1 MTGKIS
7 SKRARSGSALA
18 ALTLLVGLLPSC
30 GSGGDALGSGNS
42 GAGVGGALGLDFDG
56 GVLDPS
62 SSGGLGV
69 ALGGGA
75 ASVGGAAASGAAAGG
90 ACAGANCAPSGPG
103 KASGA
108 TCTMPDECQS
118 GRCEPVT
125 GVSTEACLAACF
137 SDGVACTRALDC
149 CSTGCLSGKCGGQC
163 KVIGDGCAA
172 NADCCSNVCEAG
184 ECQVDM
190 PNRDCRPT
198 GEDCGKGSGSGCCNT
213 CNKQTGRC
221 DFGPDTCFAQGVA
234 CTADAQCCHGECLSG
249 TCTTLCVAQAG
260 ACTADAD
267 CCSVSCVAGQ
277 CQPPPGAG
285 AGGSSGVGGNTGV
298 GGGAA
303 TCTLTGQ
310 SCASD
315 GACCSSNCFGG
326 FCEAPVR

>member
-1 MTGKIS
+1 MSRKIS
-7 SKRARSGSALA
+7 SKTERVALPLA
-18 ALTLLVGLLPSC
+18 TLVLAMGLLQGC
-30 GSGGDALGSGNS
+30 GSTGDALGSGNA
-42 GAGVGGALGLDFDG
+42 GASVGGALSLGVDG

-69 ALGGGA
+69 AVGGGA
-75 ASVGGAAASGAAAGG
+75 VAGAASAGGGAPASGA
-90 ACAGANCAPSGPG
+90 CVGANCAPSGPG

-108 TCTMPDECQS
+108 TCTTPNECES

-125 GVSTEACLAACF
+125 GEPTEACLAACF

-163 KVIGDGCAA
+163 KVVGDGCTV
-172 NADCCSNVCEAG
+172 NAECCSNVCDAG

-213 CNKQTGRC
+213 CDKQTGRC

-234 CTADAQCCHGECLSG
+234 CTADAQCCHGQCLTG
-249 TCTTLCVAQAG
+249 KCTTLCVAEAG
-260 ACTADAD
+260 ACTGDAD
-267 CCSVSCVAGQ
+267 CCSVSCVAGK
-277 CQPPPGAG
+277 CQPPSTGV
-285 AGGSSGVGGNTGV
+285 GGTSGVGGSTGV
-298 GGGAA
+298 GGGTPA
-303 TCTLTGQ
+303 CTLTGAA
-310 SCASD
+310 CATD
-315 GACCSSNCFGG
+315 GACCSGNCFGG